1 MCHRPLPRPLQ
12 VDRSGRR
19 TPRPTPATA
28 MRRPGLAISA
38 APLHSV
44 HVSLPAHFPAAYD
57 PQATPESEAARRR
70 TPERY
75 SIVAFRITQAEA
87 RGGRPG
93 DDGPVPHPL
102 DVVGSVR
109 AWWRAQGVSVDGWEA
124 LRVGLYLLGAAAALA
139 YVAVT
144 FGYDNRCAAA
154 AGPQG
159 ALEAMLAAAA
169 GGARS
174 ELGDEALGESAEAVP
189 PLGGAGSYSSS
200 GGRDVGVIAWAGE
213 VGYIALR
220 RFASGL
226 ARVPI
231 TGDALWAL
239 GITGGGGSSSVAVP
253 PAGSDLA
260 AAAAAAQWSESGA
273 PGGGGTEFGGLPGAP
288 FAATPLGCSP
298 AETALAAHRLAWSSA
313 LLYALLGCFAAVSLV
328 RILRKNADAMR
339 VRAVVKAMQR
349 ETAAARGGGGGA
361 VQRDQAEGS
370 SGTGA
375 RQRKATG
382 ATRH

>member
-1 MCHRPLPRPLQ
+1 M
-12 VDRSGRR
+12 
-19 TPRPTPATA
+19 
-28 MRRPGLAISA
+28 
-38 APLHSV
+38 
-44 HVSLPAHFPAAYD
+44 SLPAHFPAAYD

-75 SIVAFRITQAEA
+75 SVVAFRIPTAEA
-87 RGGRPG
+87 RAGRP
-93 DDGPVPHPL
+93 DDGPAPHPL

-124 LRVGLYLLGAAAALA
+124 MRVGIYLLGAAAALA
-139 YVAVT
+139 YIAVT

-159 ALEAMLAAAA
+159 ALEAMLAAA
-169 GGARS
+169 GGAPS
-174 ELGDEALGESAEAVP
+174 GMGGEALGEGAAAVP
-189 PLGGAGSYSSS
+189 PLGGAGSSGGSS
-200 GGRDVGVIAWAGE
+200 GGRDVGLVAWAGE
-213 VGYIALR
+213 VGYVALR

-226 ARVPI
+226 ARMPI

-239 GITGGGGSSSVAVP
+239 GITGGGGSVAVP
-253 PAGSDLA
+253 PAGSGLA
-260 AAAAAAQWSESGA
+260 AAAAATQQWSESGA
-273 PGGGGTEFGGLPGAP
+273 PGGGGTEFGGAP
-288 FAATPLGCSP
+288 DAAFATAPLGCSA

-349 ETAAARGGGGGA
+349 ETAAARGGGGGGA
-361 VQRDQAEGS
+361 AQRDQAGGS

-375 RQRKATG
+375 RQRKAAG
-382 ATRH
+382 ATTQ